1 MSSSTPSTSGP
12 ARGSSRS
19 SRLRRQL
26 VEQLEANGCL
36 TSPAVRGAFL
46 AVPRERFLPD
56 VAEREGLER
65 VYENRVI
72 VTARDERG
80 IPSSSS
86 SQPSMMAS
94 MLERLDLRPGLRV
107 LEIGAGTG
115 YNAALLAKIVGAGGR
130 VVSVELDP
138 ATARGA
144 RRGLASVESKVRVVR
159 GDGREGWPRGAPYD
173 RIIVAA
179 STPAVSRAWYD
190 QLAAGGL
197 LELPL
202 LLRRAGQTQAVVT
215 LCKREEALVSE
226 AVLYGGFMP
235 LRDAPGA
242 AVPSA
247 PPSLGASERI
257 DEQSRSLALLSGAAL
272 GRLSRTRRQRLL
284 SLALS
289 EPRTRALGVRAPR
302 DALGFYLTIEAPE
315 DRLVRGWPGVGVI
328 SANGGGLAILAGGP
342 KTLTRIE
349 SFGDAEAERLLL
361 ELVEGWKQRRRPA
374 VHDLRVEVSF
384 GEEAASHV
392 SLSWAR
398 QNAARRSGRRPS

>member
-1 MSSSTPSTSGP
+1 M
-12 ARGSSRS
+12 
-19 SRLRRQL
+19 
-26 VEQLEANGCL
+26 
-36 TSPAVRGAFL
+36 TSPAVRRAFL
-46 AVPRERFLPD
+46 AVPRERFLPE
-56 VAEREGLER
+56 VAAREGLEGI
-65 VYENRVI
+65 YGDRVI
-72 VTARDERG
+72 VTAKDARG

-115 YNAALLAKIVGAGGR
+115 YNAALLTKIVGAGGR

-144 RRGLASVESKVRVVR
+144 RRSLASVKSTAKVVR

-173 RIIVAA
+173 RIIVTA
-179 STPAVSRAWYD
+179 SAPAVPRAWYD
-190 QLAAGGL
+190 QLAEGGL

-202 LLRRAGQTQAVVT
+202 LLRRAGQTQAVIT
-215 LCKREEALVSE
+215 LCKREQALVSQ
-226 AVLYGGFMP
+226 ALLSGHFMA

-257 DEQSRSLALLSGAAL
+257 DEQSRSLALLSGTAL
-272 GRLSRTRRQRLL
+272 GRLSRARRRRLL

-302 DALGFYLTIEAPE
+302 DALGLYLTIEAPE
-315 DRLVRGWPGVGVI
+315 DRFVGGWPGVGVI
-328 SANGGGLAILAGGP
+328 SANGGGLAMLAGGA

-349 SFGDAEAERLLL
+349 SFGDVEAERLLFK
-361 ELVEGWKQRRRPA
+361 LVEGWKQRGRPTA
-374 VHDLRVEVSF
+374 DNLRFEVGF
-384 GEEAASHV
+384 GEDATSD
-392 SLSWAR
+392 LSFSW
-398 QNAARRSGRRPS
+398 GR